1 MFDGQIDLVDVSK
14 MINYIVYGKWDYEEI
29 ETPNSPTIRIITPK
43 EETEEYYKNKVEIQ
57 IVEDKTTVNSKT
69 TYKITGSKTQNETT
83 VGEEEIITL
92 EGEGT
97 YLITAYTYGIKGNR
111 SKGSNKIIKVKDSKY
126 GYIVETYIMNLT
138 RRI

>member
-1 MFDGQIDLVDVSK
+1 MVNGI
-14 MINYIVYGKWDYEEI
+14 M
-29 ETPNSPTIRIITPK
+29 
-43 EETEEYYKNKVEIQ
+43 
-57 IVEDKTTVNSKT
+57 KTTVNSKT
-69 TYKITGSKTQNETT
+69 TYKITGSTPQHETT